1 MNIIFGRS
9 NADALR
15 DRYLILEL
23 ETLDAG
29 DQKLECFCVVSA
41 DDMPS
46 KDLAT
51 VGHYSKLHQT
61 FVDNLNQ
68 QNYVV
73 CRQIAQH
80 LYGQFG
86 GELDSFYSTVLER
99 TTPPE

>member
-1 MNIIFGRS
+1 MNVIFGRS

-23 ETLDAG
+23 ETLDAAG
-29 DQKLECFCVVSA
+29 QQLECFCMVSA
-41 DDMPS
+41 DDIPA

-51 VGHYSKLHQT
+51 AEHYSKLHQT
-61 FVDNLNQ
+61 FVDNLNK
-68 QNYVV
+68 QNYTV
-73 CRQIAQH
+73 CREIAEH

-99 TTPPE
+99 TTPLG